1 MDLNPNLMTCKG
13 LRPIFA
19 DVLNKQQARLPADG
33 RTFQTQKI
41 NELSMKPV
49 RSFPETKVL
58 MAGCV
63 ATTPN
68 SSSDWHSFPFDEFY
82 LISGGTTSV
91 GIEGKK
97 HKLGN
102 DTLILIRQGEKR
114 GYWNIYNENPT
125 FWAVFFRPDKSL
137 YDSFPSFVE
146 PDPLKRLWHL
156 TPEQSANFKSLLV
169 KIATEHSSHRTGSSI
184 AEASWLRL
192 LMVTIQR
199 WIETGKSPDISPEM
213 NDPDVLNLWQ
223 KLNEMVWQS
232 ADTKKQLQID
242 MPNYDSVR
250 HRFQKAFGL
259 SPQKLLMFMRMEHA
273 KSLLLETSLNVK
285 EIANKIGYLRQHEFT
300 RAFHKMVGVSPSQW
314 RAQHGTISA
323 EPESGDFSVP

>member
-1 MDLNPNLMTCKG
+1 MDLNTTIATCKG
-13 LRPIFA
+13 LRPVFPNVFSKELRGQA
-19 DVLNKQQARLPADG
+19 AARL
-33 RTFQTQKI
+33 FQPNQP
-41 NELSMKPV
+41 NDLSMKPV
-49 RSFPETKVL
+49 RSFPDTKVL

-82 LISGGTTSV
+82 LISGGNTCV
-91 GIEGKK
+91 GIDGKK

-114 GYWNIYNENPT
+114 AYWNIYQENPT
-125 FWAVFFRPDKSL
+125 FWAVFFRPDKGL
-137 YDSFPSFVE
+137 YEAFPSFQDK
-146 PDPLKRLWHL
+146 DPLKRVWHL
-156 TPEQSANFKSLLV
+156 TPEQSASFKSLLV

-199 WIETGKSPDISPEM
+199 WIETGKSVEVSPEL

-223 KLNEMVWQS
+223 KLNEMVWQNPDS
-232 ADTKKQLQID
+232 KKQLQID

-285 EIANKIGYLRQHEFT
+285 EIANKLGYLRQHEFT
-300 RAFHKMVGVSPSQW
+300 RAFHKLVGVSPSAW
-314 RAQHGTISA
+314 RSQQGTISA
-323 EPESGDFSVP
+323 EPESSDFSVP

>member
-1 MDLNPNLMTCKG
+1 MELNPNTALCKG
-13 LRPIFA
+13 LPPA
-19 DVLNKQQARLPADG
+19 LLDVFSKQFRAQDVS
-33 RTFQTQKI
+33 TKK
-41 NELSMKPV
+41 NSDLSMMKPV
-49 RSFPETKVL
+49 RNFPETKVL

-82 LISGGTTSV
+82 LISGGSTCV

-97 HKLGN
+97 HKLDN
-102 DTLILIRQGEKR
+102 DTLVLIRQGEKR

-125 FWAVFFRPDKSL
+125 FWAVFFRPDKNL
-137 YDSFPSFVE
+137 YDSFPSFKDS
-146 PDPLKRLWHL
+146 DPCKRVWKL

-169 KIATEHSSHRTGSSI
+169 KIATEHASHRTGSSI

-199 WIETGKSPDISPEM
+199 WIETGKSMEVSPEM
-213 NDPDVLNLWQ
+213 NDPDVLSLWQ
-223 KLNEMVWQS
+223 KLNEMVWQN
-232 ADTKKQLQID
+232 ADSKKQLHID

-285 EIANKIGYLRQHEFT
+285 EIANKLGYLRQHEFT

-314 RAQHGTISA
+314 RSQHGTIAA
-323 EPESGDFSVP
+323 EPESSDFSVP